1 MPYLIC
7 EDCGNYYEL
16 EEGESPEDFQLECNC
31 GGELEYYSTKYDYY
45 KKNRI
50 KQDSL
55 EESGE
60 KSPKNKGKITEGFF
74 SNLDGQSKGFI
85 AVGILGVIIL
95 ILLFGLSGVVSSI
108 SPSYLDVMPPE
119 IQAAHAPVLVILYA
133 PRCSACQKFDSET
146 LTNPDVQ
153 QKLSS
158 YSVMKINVDT
168 NPEQASH
175 FNSNVIPT
183 MVLLDPKGKEIRR
196 NVGYMTATELI
207 NFLKT

>member
-1 MPYLIC
+1 MSYLIC

-16 EEGESPEDFQLECNC
+16 EEGESPEDFQLECNF
-31 GGELEYYSTKYDYY
+31 GGELEHYSTKYDYY
-45 KKNRI
+45 KKNRT

-55 EESGE
+55 EESGK
-60 KSPKNKGKITEGFF
+60 KSPKNEEKITKGFF

-85 AVGILGVIIL
+85 AVGVFGVIIL
-95 ILLFGLSGVVSSI
+95 ILLFGLSGVVSPI

-119 IQAAHAPVLVILYA
+119 IQAANAPVLVLLYA

-158 YSVMKINVDT
+158 YSVMRINVDT